1 LTEQTG
7 ASPEDHIEVAHHPGP
22 RPGRRTLLLLVVPI
36 IVLVICTNVGDA
48 LTTTWAEDHPLWL
61 TLLNSRTRILVLT
74 TNQMDPVSYYV
85 AAGFRL
91 LLSDPLFY
99 LIGYFYGDAAVQWVE
114 RRSSTYG
121 QQLRWFERAF
131 KKASYPLVFLMPNNI
146 ICLFAGASGM
156 RVPTFLTLNITGTAV
171 RLYLI
176 RRLGEAFE
184 APIDDVLG
192 FFARY
197 RLQLLIASV
206 LLVVIVVF
214 SDRRK
219 GKGELEGILD
229 LEHEIE
235 RDLEQDLE
243 REDDH

>member
-1 LTEQTG
+1 LTDEPGT
-7 ASPEDHIEVAHHPGP
+7 SPDDHIEVAHHPGP

-36 IVLVICTNVGDA
+36 IALVICTNVGDA
-48 LTTTWAEDHPLWL
+48 LTTTWAEEHPLWL

-74 TNQMDPVSYYV
+74 TNQMDAVSYYL
-85 AAGFRL
+85 AGGFRL

-131 KKASYPLVFLMPNNI
+131 KKASYPLVFAMPNNI

-156 RVPTFLTLNITGTAV
+156 RVPTFFALNITGTAV

-197 RLQLLIASV
+197 RLPLFIASV
-206 LLVVIVVF
+206 VLVVLIVL

-219 GKGELEGILD
+219 GTGELEGILD

-235 RDLEQDLE
+235 EDLEH
-243 REDDH
+243 EDDR